1 MLSQVPNGKTVLRI
15 NLDETSICLFQG
27 AGKGAVFVDT
37 RRHREGGGLAAPA
50 EPVQS
55 VPQARRR
62 CCLTHIAFVCDRHD
76 LQPLLPQIIVGNE
89 NTFPA
94 GAFAALQGSCPANVR
109 LVRQRS
115 AWNNA
120 ELCGQVVQWLVEA
133 LGSRLGEL
141 QPVLLLDACKL
152 HYSRQVLA
160 ACAKHGVWPVLVPA
174 KTTWLLQP
182 LDTHAFL
189 KYKAYLRERYQKAR
203 IAHGRADLTIEQF
216 LPCVCDAARCVL
228 ECRKWAAAFEQNGF
242 GGKQAFLGRC
252 VKEQIGIGGRLEVP
266 ATRPTLEQ
274 LQACF
279 PRRARV
285 PEAALW
291 RPLQPPAPRASTERG
306 ASSSTAP
313 SAVGDAPPFMLGR
326 TRSQHRAAVAARA
339 NSEAAGAAIA
349 RFAQG
354 SRVVARGFPLP
365 AAPFRRRV
373 LPPSFQARSLLS
385 LCARGMHGKSLRRS
399 DSLVCHWRLTVK
411 LLHGFSVVVKQT
423 LLLTQ

>member
-1 MLSQVPNGKTVLRI
+1 M
-15 NLDETSICLFQG
+15 
-27 AGKGAVFVDT
+27 
-37 RRHREGGGLAAPA
+37 
-50 EPVQS
+50 
-55 VPQARRR
+55 
-62 CCLTHIAFVCDRHD
+62 
-76 LQPLLPQIIVGNE
+76 
-89 NTFPA
+89 
-94 GAFAALQGSCPANVR
+94 
-109 LVRQRS
+109 
-115 AWNNA
+115 
-120 ELCGQVVQWLVEA
+120 
-133 LGSRLGEL
+133 
-141 QPVLLLDACKL
+141 
-152 HYSRQVLA
+152 
-160 ACAKHGVWPVLVPA
+160 
-174 KTTWLLQP
+174 
-182 LDTHAFL
+182 
-189 KYKAYLRERYQKAR
+189 
-203 IAHGRADLTIEQF
+203 
-216 LPCVCDAARCVL
+216 
-228 ECRKWAAAFEQNGF
+228 
-242 GGKQAFLGRC
+242 
-252 VKEQIGIGGRLEVP
+252 EVP